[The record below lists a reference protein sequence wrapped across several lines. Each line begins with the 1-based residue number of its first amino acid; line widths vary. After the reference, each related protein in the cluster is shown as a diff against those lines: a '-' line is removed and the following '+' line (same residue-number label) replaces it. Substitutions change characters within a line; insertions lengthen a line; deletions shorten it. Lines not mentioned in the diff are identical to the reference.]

1 MHSLQQMNINL
12 KKFNPST
19 IGDNRVLVFIGKRG
33 TGKTT
38 LVTDILWHKRKIP
51 VGVVMSG
58 TEEGNSYYQ
67 KFVPDLFIYNEYK
80 SEVLDKV
87 ILRQKQLCK
96 QNVPNNNAFVL
107 LDDCMYDKRLVR
119 DKCTRAIFM
128 NGRHWNIFFMLTMQY
143 CMDLSPDLRAN
154 VDYVFILRENIIQNR
169 EKIFKHFFGIFPNYD
184 MFSQVLNNCT
194 ENYECLVLDNTSK
207 SNKIEDVVFWY
218 KAKIHPPGSFTVGAK
233 TIWDFHK
240 KKYNPKHDD
249 VDISAGGDPNSVLQ
263 KKNAIKLTVKK
274 SGKSGKSTEKN
285 MKKSSLL

>member
-1 MHSLQQMNINL
+1 MNINI
-12 KKFNPST
+12 KKFDPST

-38 LVTDILWHKRKIP
+38 LVTDILYHKKHLP
-51 VGVVMSG
+51 VGIVMSG

-67 KFVPDLFIYNEYK
+67 QFVPDLFIYNEYN
-80 SEVLDKV
+80 SDVIDKV
-87 ILRQKQLCK
+87 INRQKGLVK
-96 QNVPNNNAFVL
+96 TKVERSNAFIL

-169 EKIFKHFFGIFPNYD
+169 EKIFKHFFGIFPNYE
-184 MFSQVLNNCT
+184 MFSQVLNSCT

-218 KAKIHPPGSFTVGAK
+218 KAKIREPGTFRVGAPK
-233 TIWDFHK
+233 FWECHK
-240 KKYNPKHDD
+240 KKYNPKHDE
-249 VDISAGGDPNSVLQ
+249 VQLSAVDPNSVLK
-263 KKNAIKLTVKK
+263 KKNSISVNVKK
-274 SGKSGKSTEKN
+274 SGAKKKN
-285 MKKSSLL
+285 SLL